1 MVSQN
6 NACNQ
11 FVDTRFD
18 HPLFLAGEN
27 TECRVFNEPECLKFR
42 DSILEKYSDFDLAE
56 SECLKFLDSKL
67 QKYSDLAL
75 AIKADYDKTVAK
87 YSVPS
92 AHLKLLQIDRQLQ
105 VHDFNRLSDPGET
118 SEFALKQADLCGRI
132 TAKYSSNPKRAYALC
147 SEITEQY
154 SISAPNIEHVQNLE
168 PTLNRLSCHKWWKRE
183 LSKPQRVAIE
193 TVARN
198 LQLVHSHKDSY
209 CSSITTK
216 RFQQQKQNNRNFLES
231 QIATNELCQEYS
243 LADLS
248 DLSVSNPSIRR
259 MELITRCKGFEAVA
273 DSFGHIGVFITLTT
287 PSRFHRMMKITS
299 NGRVVKVVPNRKFDN
314 SSPRDAQ
321 AYLVSLWAKIQAK
334 LSRESIKP
342 YGFRVAEPHHD
353 GTPHWHFL
361 LFVKPE
367 QKQKLTEIFT
377 SWSLL
382 DSPDEKGAQT
392 NRIKIEDIKKGINP
406 QTGKPYSATGYII
419 KYICKNIDGHGV
431 DNTQPQNTKDW
442 SNQDAIQSAQNIEAW
457 ARTFRIRQFQQ
468 IGGPS
473 VTAWRELRR
482 LEEQEGS
489 LENIRKA
496 AADGDWATFVCEMGG
511 PNVKRNEQ
519 AVRPVYAPSQ
529 KLDTSTGEISDV
541 THTRY
546 GDEAKDRVVGILIA
560 GVTVLSRVHLW
571 TIKENETLINA
582 RQKIMDGMVDILQE
596 IQNQNTNNELAVN
609 EDLLQSAKPAA
620 LDLFQ

>member
-6 NACNQ
+6 TACNQ
-11 FVDTRFD
+11 FVDARFA
-18 HPLFLAGEN
+18 HPRFLADEN
-27 TECRVFNEPECLKFR
+27 TECKVFNEPECLKFR
-42 DSILEKYSDFDLAE
+42 DAIV
-56 SECLKFLDSKL
+56 
-67 QKYSDLAL
+67 QKYPDLAL
-75 AIKADYDKTVAK
+75 AIKADYDRIAAK

-92 AHLKLLQIDRQLQ
+92 AHLKLLQTDQQLQ
-105 VHDFNRLSDPGET
+105 VHDFNRLSDLGET
-118 SEFALKQADLCGRI
+118 SEFAQKQADLCGRI
-132 TAKYSSNPKRAYALC
+132 TAKYSNDPKQAYILC
-147 SEITEQY
+147 SEVTGQYNIT
-154 SISAPNIEHVQNLE
+154 APDVEHTQDLE

-183 LSKPQRVAIE
+183 LSKQQRVAIE
-193 TVARN
+193 TVARD
-198 LQLVHSHKDSY
+198 LQLVHAHKASY
-209 CSSITTK
+209 CSSITSQ
-216 RFQQQKQNNRNFLES
+216 RFKQQKQNNRNFLES
-231 QIATNELCQEYS
+231 QIATNELSQEYS

-259 MELITRCKGFEAVA
+259 IELITRCKGFEAVA
-273 DSFGHIGVFITLTT
+273 DSFGHTGVFITLTT
-287 PSRFHRMMKITS
+287 PSRFHRMTKIVNS
-299 NGRVVKVVPNRKFDN
+299 GKLVKVIPNKKFDN

-367 QKQKLTEIFT
+367 QKQQLIEIFT

-382 DSPDEKGAQT
+382 DSPDEKGAQK
-392 NRIKIEDIKKGINP
+392 NRIKIEAIKKGINP

-419 KYICKNIDGHGV
+419 KYICKSIDGYGV
-431 DNTQPQNTKDW
+431 DNTQSKDTKDW

-473 VTAWRELRR
+473 VTVWRELRR
-482 LEEQEGS
+482 LEEQEGT
-489 LENIRKA
+489 LESIRKA
-496 AADGDWATFVCEMGG
+496 AADGDWATFVHEMGG

-519 AVRPVYAPSQ
+519 AVRPAYAPSQ
-529 KLDTSTGEISDV
+529 KLDTSTGEINTV

-546 GDEAKDRVVGILIA
+546 GDEAKDRVVGILITSI
-560 GVTVLSRVHLW
+560 TVLSRVHLW

-609 EDLLQSAKPAA
+609 TDLLQSAKPAA